1 VSNEGTRFL
10 DAGVPNRFT
19 EKAELDNLLY
29 NLTTMDGSDVF
40 LMSGRPIFSKIHSKK
55 KKLSRR
61 VLQSSEMKDIAEIIG
76 GEGTISDLGSGVAQN
91 ASYSFEKEIDGSTKS
106 YRYRVNMMPCLRDNS
121 RGMTITIRNIPTKI
135 PSTSDL
141 AIDQDMIDLVRTSRQ
156 GMILCVGA
164 TGHGKSSTL
173 ASLIADRMMFD
184 PDNSNLVTFED
195 PVEFTYDYVDTEIKM
210 STQLEVGRHVKSFT
224 AGLTEAMRMA
234 PDLILVGEIRDYLTM
249 HAAMSAAVSGHSLFS
264 TLHANNIAETLTRMA
279 GFFPP
284 ELQHQARMD
293 ILSSLS
299 MIVAQRLVPSTDGK
313 RVALREYL
321 ILNNE
326 IRERLLDSDN
336 MAKASVEIT
345 REKGRLMVDHAR
357 QLLDEGRIDL
367 QTFKMASQNYG

>member
-1 VSNEGTRFL
+1 MTALSDRFV
-10 DAGVPNRFT
+10 DVGVPNRFT
-19 EKAELDNLLY
+19 DKSELDDLLY
-29 NLTTMDGSDVF
+29 NLTLNEGSDVF

-55 KKLSRR
+55 KMLSKR

-76 GEGTISDLGSGVAQN
+76 GDGTISDLGSGIAQN
-91 ASYSFEKEIDGSTKS
+91 ASYSFEKIVDGEVKN
-106 YRYRVNMMPCLRDNS
+106 YRYRVNMVPCLRDNT
-121 RGMTITIRNIPTKI
+121 RGMTITIRNIPTVI
-135 PSTSDL
+135 PSTTQL
-141 AIDQDMIDLVRTSRQ
+141 AIDHEIVDLVRGSRQ

-164 TGHGKSSTL
+164 TGNGKSSTL
-173 ASLIADRMMFD
+173 ASLIADRMTYD

-195 PVEFTYDYVDTEIKM
+195 PVEFTYDYVNADIKM
-210 STQLEVGRHVKSFT
+210 STQLEVGRHIKSFS

-249 HAAMSAAVSGHSLFS
+249 HAGMSAAVSGHTLFS

-284 ELQHQARMD
+284 DLQHQARMD

-321 ILNNE
+321 ILNNQ
-326 IRERLLDSDN
+326 IREQLLESKN
-336 MAKASVEIT
+336 MAKASIEIT
-345 REKGRLMVDHAR
+345 KSHGRLMVGHAE
-357 QLLDEGRIDL
+357 QLLEQGKISLD
-367 QTFKMASQNYG
+367 TFKMASQNYG

>member
-1 VSNEGTRFL
+1 MTALSDRFV
-10 DAGVPNRFT
+10 DVGVPNRFT
-19 EKAELDNLLY
+19 DKSELDDLLY
-29 NLTTMDGSDVF
+29 NLTLNEGSDVF

-55 KKLSRR
+55 KMLSKR

-76 GEGTISDLGSGVAQN
+76 GDGTISDLGSGIAQN
-91 ASYSFEKEIDGSTKS
+91 ASYSFEKIVDGEVKN
-106 YRYRVNMMPCLRDNS
+106 YRYRVNMVPCLRDNT
-121 RGMTITIRNIPTKI
+121 RGMTITIRNIPTVI
-135 PSTSDL
+135 PSTTQL
-141 AIDQDMIDLVRTSRQ
+141 AIDPEIVDLVRGSRQ

-164 TGHGKSSTL
+164 TGNGKSSTL
-173 ASLIADRMMFD
+173 ASLIADRMTYD

-195 PVEFTYDYVDTEIKM
+195 PVEFTYDYVNADIKM
-210 STQLEVGRHVKSFT
+210 STQLEVGRHIKSFS

-249 HAAMSAAVSGHSLFS
+249 HAGMSAAVSGHTLFS

-284 ELQHQARMD
+284 DLQHQARMD

-321 ILNNE
+321 ILNNQ
-326 IRERLLDSDN
+326 IREQLLESKN
-336 MAKASVEIT
+336 MAKASIEIT
-345 REKGRLMVDHAR
+345 KSHGRLMVGHAE
-357 QLLDEGRIDL
+357 QLLEQGKISLD
-367 QTFKMASQNYG
+367 TFKMASQNYG